1 MRMTNVSDKH
11 FLWHNLNGYAVLYA
25 ERIFA
30 CIKRTPFF
38 SPKKKKKKYF
48 FLVFSSFNWL
58 VLVVELK

>member
-11 FLWHNLNGYAVLYA
+11 FLWHNLDGYAVLYA
-25 ERIFA
+25 DLRVYKELL
-30 CIKRTPFF
+30 FF
-38 SPKKKKKKYF
+38 SPKKKQKKYF